1 MAFSQTFSTQ
11 LCSSVII
18 FSVFSNFEKIR
29 YCPEGQQR
37 VSPSG
42 VTRDRQKGPPVGSPR
57 EVTKGGHKEGSPG
70 GSLMPS
76 NLFVLSELFVPSHQF
91 IFSNQ

>member
-1 MAFSQTFSTQ
+1 MALNETFSTQ

-18 FSVFSNFEKIR
+18 FSAFSNFEKIR

-37 VSPSG
+37 VSPR
-42 VTRDRQKGPPVGSPR
+42 V
-57 EVTKGGHKEGSPG
+57 VTKAGHKEGSQG

-76 NLFVLSELFVPSHQF
+76 NLFEPSELFVPSHQF